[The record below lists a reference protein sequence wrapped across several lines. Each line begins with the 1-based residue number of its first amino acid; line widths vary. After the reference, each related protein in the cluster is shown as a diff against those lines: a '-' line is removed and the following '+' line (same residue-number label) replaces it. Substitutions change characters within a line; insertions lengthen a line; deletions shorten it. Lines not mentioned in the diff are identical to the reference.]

1 MVIAGCLADV
11 TPIWLEE
18 QMYLHDGI
26 VVWSV
31 EFALFLAVKRW
42 RSIQRQRLT
51 GPSLQ
56 MERLTVTV
64 LRMKRALMFLRR
76 SGRFADRR
84 FLPTD
89 TVSLERGSR
98 RAGGGY
104 R

>member
-1 MVIAGCLADV
+1 MVIAECLADG

-18 QMYLHDGI
+18 QVRLYDGI
-26 VVWSV
+26 VVESV
-31 EFALFLAVKRW
+31 GFGFLAVKRW

-56 MERLTVTV
+56 MERLTLTI
-64 LRMKRALMFLRR
+64 LWMKGVLMFLRKI
-76 SGRFADRR
+76 GRLADRR

-89 TVSLERGSR
+89 TVPLERGSR
-98 RAGGGY
+98 RAGGGS

>member
-1 MVIAGCLADV
+1 MVIAGLLADV

-26 VVWSV
+26 VVGSV
-31 EFALFLAVKRW
+31 GLRHFLAVKRS

-56 MERLTVTV
+56 MERLTVTF
-64 LRMKRALMFLRR
+64 LKRKRALMFLRR
-76 SGRFADRR
+76 TGRLADHR

-104 R
+104 